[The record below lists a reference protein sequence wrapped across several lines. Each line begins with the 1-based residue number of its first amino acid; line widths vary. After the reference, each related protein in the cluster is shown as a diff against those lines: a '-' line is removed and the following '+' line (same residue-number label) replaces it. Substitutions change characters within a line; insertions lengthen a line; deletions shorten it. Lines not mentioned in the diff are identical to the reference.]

1 MCVYIKWLVLT
12 NWLLGCSTSLSLAP
26 APALVTLSQDPRS
39 HNPARDFRVSPDHD
53 IHDRSQEHHPSWWHP
68 RGQSDQSIRGNKWAG
83 RLHQR
88 RLMSRLTF
96 CSVSVSRL
104 NTLSPSLSGSV
115 PLNILG
121 ASLIY
126 YLPFTGIL
134 HHNLTSI
141 IIFRETFSFLLSDQ
155 QNVNVFCII
164 ECIFQWISLLS
175 KNWNINSKKFW
186 PG

>member
-1 MCVYIKWLVLT
+1 MFHL
-12 NWLLGCSTSLSLAP
+12 SLSLAP

-39 HNPARDFRVSPDHD
+39 HNPARDFGVSPDHD

-68 RGQSDQSIRGNKWAG
+68 RGQSDQRISGNKWAG

-141 IIFRETFSFLLSDQ
+141 IIPR
-155 QNVNVFCII
+155 NVFILII
-164 ECIFQWISLLS
+164 RSANCVNIFASLYLCIFQNGSVY
-175 KNWNINSKKFW
+175 
-186 PG
+186 